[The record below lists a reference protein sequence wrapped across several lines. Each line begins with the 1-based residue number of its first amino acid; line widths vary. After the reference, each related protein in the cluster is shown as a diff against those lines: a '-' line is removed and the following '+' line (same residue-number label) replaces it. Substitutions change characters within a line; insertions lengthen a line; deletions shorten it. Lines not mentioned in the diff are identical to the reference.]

1 MTKVLERLLN
11 LLAFLL
17 TANRPV
23 TADEIRMTVA
33 GYDRDNDEAFRRM
46 FERDKDML
54 RQLGIPIELEA
65 TDRFEVEHGY
75 VIPPD
80 AYRMPD
86 PGLTDEERAALW
98 LAAQVVRLGGQP
110 SSPGALFKLGGAPM
124 MGGGEPLAADLGG
137 APEALTAAFTA
148 VRDRRRL
155 TFLYRGEPRQA
166 APLGLVHRR
175 GHWYVVGSVDGGETR
190 PFRIDRMTKVESG
203 DEPDAFTRRP
213 IALREAVADLPWQ
226 LGEEEMMVELRFDAE
241 VAWLAAR
248 QLGGAVE
255 ATADG
260 SARATVPVAN
270 LDALLGWLVAFED
283 HAEVVGPPEARDA
296 MVALVEAGS

>member
-17 TANRPV
+17 TVNRPV

-33 GYDRDNDEAFRRM
+33 GYDRDNDEAYRRM

-75 VIPPD
+75 VIPKD
-80 AYRMPD
+80 AYRLPD

-110 SSPGALFKLGGAPM
+110 SSPSALFKLGGAPIM
-124 MGGGEPLAADLGG
+124 AGGEPLAADLGG
-137 APEALTAAFTA
+137 SPDALAAAFSA

-155 TFLYRGEPRQA
+155 GFLYRGESRDV

-175 GHWYVVGSVDGGETR
+175 GHWYVIGEVEGGETR
-190 PFRIDRMTKVESG
+190 PFRIDRMSKVEAG
-203 DEPDAFTRRP
+203 EKAAAFERRP
-213 IALREAVADLPWQ
+213 IALRDAVADMPWL
-226 LGEEEMMVELRFDAE
+226 LGDDELTVELRFDAD
-241 VAWLAAR
+241 VAWLASR
-248 QLGGAVE
+248 QLADAVE
-255 ATADG
+255 TLPDG
-260 SARATVPVAN
+260 SARAEVQVSN

-283 HAEVVGPPEARDA
+283 RAEVIGPPEARAA
-296 MVALVEAGS
+296 MVALVEARA